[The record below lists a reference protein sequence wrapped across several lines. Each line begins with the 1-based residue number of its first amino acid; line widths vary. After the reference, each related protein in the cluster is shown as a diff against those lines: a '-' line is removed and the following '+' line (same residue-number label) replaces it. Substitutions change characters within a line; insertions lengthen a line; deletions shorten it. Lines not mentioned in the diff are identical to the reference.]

1 MGNVL
6 MECTNQTKMESLL
19 KGCDFFKY
27 VDATKNQNFVPHFP
41 QNNEKLNF
49 GKIF

>member
-19 KGCDFFKY
+19 KGCDFFKH
-27 VDATKNQNFVPHFP
+27 VDATKNKILFRIFP
-41 QNNEKLNF
+41 EIMKD
-49 GKIF
+49 